1 MTIEAASLLV
11 SSSALCLT
19 CIFAI
24 IGWRHQ
30 RLGALPHCHFVTV
43 SSRSDNHKLG
53 LYLRNNGPGVA
64 IIVGWKFFDQGVF
77 IGENLAGMVE
87 AKRLLGEAD
96 IGRYWLEPG
105 DSIQPNAVEKILWRE
120 KDQERSPGGLLLS
133 AKDDL
138 FKDRLELLN
147 VELKVASIYKKKL
160 LVTFDPS
167 GLLKHK

>member
-1 MTIEAASLLV
+1 MTIEAAALIV
-11 SSSALCLT
+11 STSALCLT

-43 SSRSDNHKLG
+43 SSRTDNHKLG

-64 IIVGWKFFDQGVF
+64 IIVGWKFFFQGKP
-77 IGENLAGMVE
+77 IGENLDGMVE
-87 AKRLLGEAD
+87 AKRLLGDSD

-120 KDQERSPGGLLLS
+120 KDQEKNPGGMLLS

-138 FKDRLELLN
+138 FKSRLELLS

-160 LVTFDPS
+160 PVKFDPS
-167 GLLKHK
+167 AFLKKS